1 MQTHTPMKNGWE
13 ICYLK
18 IVISEKNKY
27 VNKQTSAGSTCPWM
41 TGLFGAEQGLFLLW
55 LQVPKEPRV
64 PTFTASESG
73 KYLIPVF
80 TPLPLL
86 TS

>member
-1 MQTHTPMKNGWE
+1 
-13 ICYLK
+13 
-18 IVISEKNKY
+18 
-27 VNKQTSAGSTCPWM
+27 M

-55 LQVPKEPRV
+55 LQVPNEPRV
-64 PTFTASESG
+64 PTFSASQSW